1 MTKKQILNLVK
12 IIVGAF
18 IFSLAVNVFALP
30 NKLGEGG
37 VTGLTMVLYYLFAWA
52 PALTNLLFNSVLL
65 VIGYKYLDKST
76 VYLTILAVA
85 IFSFFLR
92 VTESWH
98 FLTDQT
104 IIAAITAGTLM
115 GTGMGLIM
123 LGGGTTAGS
132 AILAKLANKY
142 LGWNTSYALLFFD
155 LIVVVPSA
163 FVIGLQN
170 MLFTIVSLYVS
181 TKVLDFLLEG
191 FNPKKSITIISDQHD
206 LIARD
211 IEKELERGITVF
223 HGHGY
228 YFKQNKDIL
237 YTVVS
242 RQQLLQVTKI
252 VNKYDPKA
260 FFIINDV
267 QSVEGEG
274 FTKQITRDRKSV
286 V

>member
-1 MTKKQILNLVK
+1 M
-12 IIVGAF
+12 
-18 IFSLAVNVFALP
+18 
-30 NKLGEGG
+30 
-37 VTGLTMVLYYLFAWA
+37 
-52 PALTNLLFNSVLL
+52 
-65 VIGYKYLDKST
+65 
-76 VYLTILAVA
+76 
-85 IFSFFLR
+85 
-92 VTESWH
+92 TESWH

-274 FTKQITRDRKSV
+274 FTKQITSE
-286 V
+286 

>member
-242 RQQLLQVTKI
+242 RQQL
-252 VNKYDPKA
+252 
-260 FFIINDV
+260 
-267 QSVEGEG
+267 
-274 FTKQITRDRKSV
+274 
-286 V
+286 